1 MELPAKIRTPDKGEM
16 MRLVAAAAA
25 LTLALAACR
34 TAGPAPA
41 VVTAAPDAVD
51 AATALRYQQLS
62 AALWQQTSAEYRALT
77 SQSFNVARRMLD
89 VALADPQW
97 TAAIEQKGDYS
108 KLPPAI
114 ITDVDETLID
124 TSGYQAT
131 LFHANA
137 KHSEERFGAYSAT
150 ARPPALEGAR
160 EFLRYAQSRGVKVF
174 YITNRTK
181 PFEDRVRANL
191 ENAGL
196 PLDANEDTVIM
207 RAERPDWDSGD
218 KSPRRA
224 WVAQSH
230 RIVLLLG
237 DDFNDF
243 VTSYG
248 MNVEQRA
255 RIFEQV
261 RDNYG
266 TKWIIL
272 PNATYGSWERA
283 LTAGEKDLTAERE
296 LEIKLKQLKSYN

>member
-1 MELPAKIRTPDKGEM
+1 MKLTP
-16 MRLVAAAAA
+16 LTIFLAAS
-25 LTLALAACR
+25 LTLAACR
-34 TAGPAPA
+34 TAEPVPAAAAPPVGAA
-41 VVTAAPDAVD
+41 VTTAPDA
-51 AATALRYQQLS
+51 ATVLRYQQLS
-62 AALWQQTSAEYRALT
+62 AALWQQTSPEFRALT
-77 SQSFNVARRMLD
+77 TQSYNVARRMLD

-97 TAAIEQKGDYS
+97 TAALEQKGDYS

-114 ITDVDETLID
+114 ITDVDETVID
-124 TSGYQAT
+124 TSGYQT
-131 LFHANA
+131 ILFRANA

-160 EFLRYAQSRGVKVF
+160 DFLQYAQSRGVKIF

-181 PFEDRVRANL
+181 PFEEGVRANL
-191 ENAGL
+191 ANAGM
-196 PLDANEDTVIM
+196 PLDATEDTVIM
-207 RAERPDWDSGD
+207 RGEQPGWEAGD

-224 WVAQSH
+224 SVAERY

-255 RIFEQV
+255 KIFEQV
-261 RDNYG
+261 RENYG

-272 PNATYGSWERA
+272 PNPVYGSWERA
-283 LTAGEKDLTAERE
+283 LTAGTKDLTPEQE
-296 LEIKLKQLKSYN
+296 LEIRLKHLKTNN